1 MKWKFDIHENR
12 NWIKIGLLWGVLMW
26 ISNIAFEFIFD
37 DKPITGKGVLFG
49 IPFWLIGGLGFG
61 YIMKLIT
68 PSRKLEDN

>member
-1 MKWKFDIHENR
+1 MRRQFKIHENK

-26 ISNIAFEFIFD
+26 ISNIAFLFFFD
-37 DKPITGKGVLFG
+37 DKPITEKGVLLG

-68 PSRKLEDN
+68 PKTK